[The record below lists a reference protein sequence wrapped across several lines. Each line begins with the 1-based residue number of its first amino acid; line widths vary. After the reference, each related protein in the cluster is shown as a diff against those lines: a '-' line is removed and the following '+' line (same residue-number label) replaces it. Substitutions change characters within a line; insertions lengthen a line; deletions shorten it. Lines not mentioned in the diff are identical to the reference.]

1 MSEWLCSRLVYS
13 GVMNAGCMADFL
25 VVVAVVA
32 FAVVMLGLIWALE
45 RV

>member
-1 MSEWLCSRLVYS
+1 L
-13 GVMNAGCMADFL
+13 ADFL
-25 VVVAVVA
+25 AVVGIVA